1 MLRGQI
7 EEREWIAEAI
17 AFKVLH
23 KALMEEQPK
32 PFLANEAAISSA
44 SADIQ
49 AAHQDSD
56 ELSDSDLEGLAG
68 GKTNVKRPGT
78 GDN

>member
-1 MLRGQI
+1 
-7 EEREWIAEAI
+7 
-17 AFKVLH
+17 
-23 KALMEEQPK
+23 MEEQSK
-32 PFLANEAAISSA
+32 PFLANKAAMSSA
-44 SADIQ
+44 EIQ